1 MKRNIVIVAV
11 TTAAVIGGGSALAF
25 AGGGGGGVAATP
37 SAPASVTVDG
47 LSAGGDDG
55 RDDRDDDGRDDDG
68 RDDVRGDDRDDRAAS
83 GGGAL
88 TASQA
93 IEAAVKAVP
102 GTVVSVELDS
112 EDDGEGGDRRVWE
125 VEVLGRGSS
134 SYTVDVDASTGRV
147 LGTHMDDADDSDDD
161 ADERAGDDD

>member
-11 TTAAVIGGGSALAF
+11 TAAAVIGGGSALAF

-47 LSAGGDDG
+47 LSAGGDDD
-55 RDDRDDDGRDDDG
+55 RDDRDDRD
-68 RDDVRGDDRDDRAAS
+68 DDVRGDDRDDRAAS
-83 GGGAL
+83 EGGAL

-112 EDDGEGGDRRVWE
+112 EDDGGEGGDRRVWE

-134 SYTVDVDASTGRV
+134 SHTVDVDASTGRV
-147 LGTHMDDADDSDDD
+147 LGTHTDDVDDGDDDD